1 MKVIKALILF
11 ACICASFALSL
22 QAQQPQ
28 GKSQDKPQDKSQDKS
43 KTPQSETVAAKPEMN
58 TPRPDIAGS
67 AMTARREYLLGPNDV
82 VELRVFGEPQF
93 DGAFAVDSD
102 GKLVVPFIE
111 EPLMA
116 QCRSIKEIRK
126 DVETV
131 LAKFLK
137 NPRIYMVVKDEKSRT
152 PAIVYG
158 AVRSPAPYEMRR
170 PARLL
175 ELISKSGGVTEQQS
189 GTIQISHTQPL
200 LCPEPEEMQ
209 VATQAPLGEDSL
221 GLPFNVYRVEDLKL
235 GKSEANPYIRPGD
248 VIYVAEAL
256 PIYITGNVV
265 QPSNL
270 YLKEGMTLMRAI
282 NIVGGARNAK
292 ESQVRIYRQKPGGL
306 NPETLTVDYKSIKQG
321 KKPDVALQPYDIIE
335 VPEEGKFSPGGIAKL
350 VTGLVT
356 GSVGSFATQAPLRI
370 LY

>member
-1 MKVIKALILF
+1 MQPVSD
-11 ACICASFALSL
+11 ASS
-22 QAQQPQ
+22 
-28 GKSQDKPQDKSQDKS
+28 G
-43 KTPQSETVAAKPEMN
+43 TMTV
-58 TPRPDIAGS
+58 
-67 AMTARREYLLGPNDV
+67 RREYVLGPNDV

-93 DGAFAVDSD
+93 DGVFAVDGD
-102 GKLVVPFIE
+102 GKLVVPFVEQPIN
-111 EPLMA
+111 A
-116 QCRSIKEIRK
+116 QCRSIKEVRTE
-126 DVETV
+126 VETA

-137 NPRIYMVVKDEKSRT
+137 NPRIYMTIKDEKSRT

-158 AVRSPAPYEMRR
+158 AVRSPAPYEMHR

-209 VATQAPLGEDSL
+209 QAAAQAAQGEDSL
-221 GLPFNVYRVEDLKL
+221 GLPFNIYKVEDLRQ

-256 PIYITGNVV
+256 PIYVTGNVV

-270 YLKEGMTLMRAI
+270 YLKDGMTLSRAI
-282 NIVGGARNAK
+282 SIVGGPRDAK
-292 ESQVRIYRQKPGGL
+292 ESQVRIYRQKPGGMKS
-306 NPETLTVDYKSIKQG
+306 ETLTIDYKAIKQG
-321 KKPDVALQPYDIIE
+321 KKEDIALQPYDIIE
-335 VPEEGKFSPGGIAKL
+335 VPAQGKFSPAGIAKL
-350 VTGLVT
+350 LTGFAT
-356 GSVGSFATQAPLRI
+356 GGASSFITQAPLRI

>member
-1 MKVIKALILF
+1 V
-11 ACICASFALSL
+11 
-22 QAQQPQ
+22 QPV
-28 GKSQDKPQDKSQDKS
+28 S
-43 KTPQSETVAAKPEMN
+43 N
-58 TPRPDIAGS
+58 GS
-67 AMTARREYLLGPNDV
+67 SGTMTARREYVLGPNDV

-93 DGAFAVDSD
+93 DGVFAVDGD
-102 GKLVVPFIE
+102 GKLVVPFVEQPIN
-111 EPLMA
+111 A
-116 QCRSIKEIRK
+116 QCRTIKEVRAE
-126 DVETV
+126 VEIA

-137 NPRIYMVVKDEKSRT
+137 SPRIYMTVKEEKSRT

-200 LCPEPEEMQ
+200 LCPEPDELL
-209 VATQAPLGEDSL
+209 AASQAAQGEDSL
-221 GLPFNVYRVEDLKL
+221 GLPFSVYKVEDLKL

-256 PIYITGNVV
+256 PIYVTGNVV

-270 YLKEGMTLMRAI
+270 YLKDGMTLSRAI
-282 NIVGGARNAK
+282 GIVGGPRDAK
-292 ESQVRIYRQKPGGL
+292 ESHVRIYRQKPGGMKS
-306 NPETLTVDYKSIKQG
+306 ETLTIDYKAIKQG
-321 KKPDVALQPYDIIE
+321 KKEDIALQPYDIIE
-335 VPEEGKFSPGGIAKL
+335 VPAQGKFSPGGIAKL

-356 GSVGSFATQAPLRI
+356 GGVSSFATQAPLRI

>member
-1 MKVIKALILF
+1 MRVIRATFLF
-11 ACICASFALSL
+11 AAICSTCTLPL
-22 QAQQPQ
+22 GAQQPQ
-28 GKSQDKPQDKSQDKS
+28 
-43 KTPQSETVAAKPEMN
+43 TPTQGANVQPVSDASNGT
-58 TPRPDIAGS
+58 
-67 AMTARREYLLGPNDV
+67 MTMRREYLLGPNDV

-93 DGAFAVDSD
+93 DGTFAVDND
-102 GKLVVPFIE
+102 GKLVVPFVEQPIN
-111 EPLMA
+111 A
-116 QCRSIKEIRK
+116 QCRSVKEVRR
-126 DVETV
+126 DVESA

-137 NPRIYMVVKDEKSRT
+137 NPRVYMTIKDEKSRT
-152 PAIVYG
+152 PATVYG

-189 GTIQISHTQPL
+189 GTIQIFHTQPL

-209 VATQAPLGEDSL
+209 AAAQVQSGEDAL
-221 GLPFNVYRVEDLKL
+221 GVPFTVYKVEDLKM

-256 PIYITGNVV
+256 PIYVTGNVV

-270 YLKEGMTLMRAI
+270 YLKDGMTLSRAI
-282 NIVGGARNAK
+282 SIVGGPRNAK

-306 NPETLTVDYKSIKQG
+306 KSETLTIDYKAIKQG
-321 KKPDVALQPYDIIE
+321 KKEDIALQPYDIIE
-335 VPEEGKFSPGGIAKL
+335 VPEEGKFSPAGIAKL
-350 VTGLVT
+350 LTGFATGGASSLV
-356 GSVGSFATQAPLRI
+356 TQAPLRI

>member
-1 MKVIKALILF
+1 MRVIRATLLF
-11 ACICASFALSL
+11 AATCSAFILPL
-22 QAQQPQ
+22 NAQQPQ
-28 GKSQDKPQDKSQDKS
+28 QTPPQEARVQPISD
-43 KTPQSETVAAKPEMN
+43 AASG
-58 TPRPDIAGS
+58 T
-67 AMTARREYLLGPNDV
+67 MTARREYVLGPNDV

-93 DGAFAVDSD
+93 DGAFAVDGD
-102 GKLVVPFIE
+102 GKLVVPFVEQPIN
-111 EPLMA
+111 A
-116 QCRSIKEIRK
+116 QCRTIKEVRK
-126 DVETV
+126 DVEDS

-137 NPRIYMVVKDEKSRT
+137 NPRIYMTVKDEKSRT

-209 VATQAPLGEDSL
+209 VAAQSPRGEDSL
-221 GLPFNVYRVEDLKL
+221 GLPFNIYRVEDLKL

-256 PIYITGNVV
+256 PIYVTGNVV
-265 QPSNL
+265 QPANL
-270 YLKEGMTLMRAI
+270 YLKEGMTLSRAI
-282 NIVGGARNAK
+282 SIVGGPRNAK
-292 ESQVRIYRQKPGGL
+292 ENQVRIYRQKPGGMKS
-306 NPETLTVDYKSIKQG
+306 ETLTIDYKAIKQG
-321 KKPDVALQPYDIIE
+321 KKEDVALQPYDIIE
-335 VPEEGKFSPGGIAKL
+335 VPEEGKFSAAGIAKL

-356 GSVGSFATQAPLRI
+356 GGVSSLATQAPLRI

>member
-1 MKVIKALILF
+1 MRVIRATLLSAAMCATFILP
-11 ACICASFALSL
+11 LR
-22 QAQQPQ
+22 AQQQQQPLLQTPSQ
-28 GKSQDKPQDKSQDKS
+28 GA
-43 KTPQSETVAAKPEMN
+43 TVQPVSDAASG
-58 TPRPDIAGS
+58 T
-67 AMTARREYLLGPNDV
+67 MTARREYLLGPNDV
-82 VELRVFGEPQF
+82 IELRVFGEPQF
-93 DGAFAVDSD
+93 DGAFAVDGD
-102 GKLVVPFIE
+102 GNLVVPFVEQPIT
-111 EPLMA
+111 A
-116 QCRSIKEIRK
+116 QCRNIKEVRR
-126 DVETV
+126 DVEGA

-137 NPRIYMVVKDEKSRT
+137 NPRIYMTVRDEKSRT

-209 VATQAPLGEDSL
+209 IASQAPRGEDSL
-221 GLPFNVYRVEDLKL
+221 GLPFNIYRVEDLKL

-248 VIYVAEAL
+248 VIYVAEAS
-256 PIYITGNVV
+256 PIYVTGSVV
-265 QPSNL
+265 QPANL
-270 YLKEGMTLMRAI
+270 YLKEGMTLSRAI
-282 NIVGGARNAK
+282 SIVGGPRNAQ
-292 ESQVRIYRQKPGGL
+292 ESKVRIYRQKPGGMKS
-306 NPETLTVDYKSIKQG
+306 ETLTIDYKAIKQG
-321 KKPDVALQPYDIIE
+321 KKEDVALQPYDIIE

>member
-1 MKVIKALILF
+1 MKVIKALLLF
-11 ACICASFALSL
+11 AFICSSFAPSL

-28 GKSQDKPQDKSQDKS
+28 QSKPTA
-43 KTPQSETVAAKPEMN
+43 KTPETTTPQTETVAAKPETNM
-58 TPRPDIAGS
+58 PRPDIGS
-67 AMTARREYLLGPNDV
+67 MTARREYLLGPNDV

-93 DGAFAVDSD
+93 DGAFAVDSE
-102 GKLVVPFIE
+102 GKLVVPFVE

-116 QCRSIKEIRK
+116 QCRSVKEIRK
-126 DVETV
+126 DVESA
-131 LAKFLK
+131 LSRFLK
-137 NPRIYMVVKDEKSRT
+137 NPRIYLTVKDEKSRT

-200 LCPEPEEMQ
+200 LCPEPDEMQ
-209 VATQAPLGEDSL
+209 IASQEAAVGEDSL
-221 GLPFNVYRVEDLKL
+221 GLPFSVYRVEDLRL

-256 PIYITGNVV
+256 PIYVTGSVV
-265 QPSNL
+265 QPANL
-270 YLKEGMTLMRAI
+270 YLKEGMTLSRAI
-282 NIVGGARNAK
+282 SIVGGPKNAK
-292 ESQVRIYRQKPGGL
+292 ESQVRIYRQKPGAL
-306 NPETLTVDYKSIKQG
+306 KSETLTVDYKAIKQG
-321 KKPDVALQPYDIIE
+321 KKPDIALQPYDIIE
-335 VPEEGKFSPGGIAKL
+335 VPENGVWSAKGVAKML
-350 VTGLVT
+350 TGL
-356 GSVGSFATQAPLRI
+356 ATSGAASIVSSGGTRI

>member
-1 MKVIKALILF
+1 MKVIKALLLF
-11 ACICASFALSL
+11 AFICTSFPLSL

-28 GKSQDKPQDKSQDKS
+28 TTP
-43 KTPQSETVAAKPEMN
+43 KTPQTKTPQTETVAAKPETN
-58 TPRPDIAGS
+58 APRPDIANGS
-67 AMTARREYLLGPNDV
+67 MTARREYLLGPNDV
-82 VELRVFGEPQF
+82 IELRVFGEPQF
-93 DGAFAVDSD
+93 DGAFAVDGD
-102 GKLVVPFIE
+102 GKLVVPFVE

-116 QCRSIKEIRK
+116 QCRSVKELRK
-126 DVETV
+126 DVETA
-131 LAKFLK
+131 LSKFLK
-137 NPRIYMVVKDEKSRT
+137 NPRIYLTVKDEKSRT

-200 LCPEPEEMQ
+200 ICPEPEDMQ
-209 VATQAPLGEDSL
+209 AAAQADLGEDSL
-221 GLPFNVYRVEDLKL
+221 GLPFNIYRVEDLKL

-256 PIYITGNVV
+256 PIYVTGSVV

-270 YLKEGMTLMRAI
+270 YLKEGMTLSRAI
-282 NIVGGARNAK
+282 SIVGGPRNAK

-306 NPETLTVDYKSIKQG
+306 KAETLTIDYKAIKQG
-321 KKPDVALQPYDIIE
+321 KQPDIALQPYDIIE
-335 VPEEGKFSPGGIAKL
+335 VPENGVWSAKGVAKML
-350 VTGLVT
+350 TGL
-356 GSVGSFATQAPLRI
+356 ATSGAASIVSSGGTRI